1 MENEK
6 AKKKAPAAQ
15 KKNNKGGLKE
25 YFKGIK
31 LEMKK
36 VVWPT
41 KKEIGSYTAVVLF
54 TCAFFAIGFWLIDMG
69 VLAAL
74 KAVLGISL

>member
-1 MENEK
+1 MGNEK
-6 AKKKAPAAQ
+6 ANKPAAAPKKK
-15 KKNNKGGLKE
+15 KGGIKE

-41 KKEIGSYTAVVLF
+41 KKEIGSYTTVVLF
-54 TCAFFAIGFWLIDMG
+54 TCAFFAIGFWLVDMG
-69 VLAAL
+69 VLAVL

>member
-1 MENEK
+1 MGNEK
-6 AKKKAPAAQ
+6 ATKKAPAVQ
-15 KKNNKGGLKE
+15 KKNKSGLKE
-25 YFKGIK
+25 YFRGIK
-31 LEMKK
+31 LAMKK

-54 TCAFFAIGFWLIDMG
+54 TCAFFAIGFWLVDMG

-74 KAVLGISL
+74 KTVLGISL